1 MAGLKLLKMRLE
13 NVKSIQKITSAM
25 KLVSSVKFK
34 KLERKV
40 NESKDYPL
48 NLEQSLLGYIQNRDE
63 AFIEPELLHSERKEK
78 SVLILV
84 YSAAK
89 GLCGSYNM
97 NMSKVLREKIID
109 FQKND
114 VKVSCFCIGRKLK
127 PMLETFIPKQQ
138 IKYLDNVEK
147 QVTLEDVSTLSRYL
161 VKRFDDGTFDG
172 VYLLYNEF
180 FSAVKNELKFKR
192 LIPLFN
198 SLESDG
204 NDHQITEVYG
214 KKDAVLKLVIK
225 NYITSYLY
233 SALVNSLA
241 SEHSTRM
248 VAMDSAK
255 KNADEMIK
263 ALNLEYNKKR
273 QSMITNELIEVISG
287 AEAV

>member
-214 KKDAVLKLVIK
+214 KKDA
-225 NYITSYLY
+225 LY

-248 VAMDSAK
+248 VAMDGAK

>member
-34 KLERKV
+34 KLEKKV
-40 NESKDYPL
+40 LDAKDYPS

-63 AFIEPELLHSERKEK
+63 AFVEPELLYSNRKEK

-97 NMSKVLREKIID
+97 NMSKLLREKIIE
-109 FQKND
+109 FQKNN
-114 VKVSCFCIGRKLK
+114 VNVSCFCIGRKFK
-127 PMLETFIPKQQ
+127 PLLETFIPKQQ

-147 QVTLEDVSTLSRYL
+147 QVTIRDVATLSRYL
-161 VKRFDDGTFDG
+161 VKKFDDGVFDG

-198 SLESDG
+198 SLPLLQKE
-204 NDHQITEVYG
+204 HKITEVYG
-214 KKDAVLKLVIK
+214 KKDATLKMVIK
-225 NYITSYLY
+225 NYITSCLY

-248 VAMDSAK
+248 VAMDAAK